1 MRQGFSHSRPFEG
14 RGYVSAAPSYIRAE
28 KRDRL
33 DRAIARVER
42 QLRSAISKR
51 DGDRVLALSAQLN
64 NLTNQRIAL

>member
-14 RGYVSAAPSYIRAE
+14 RGYQSAAPSYIRAE

-33 DRAIARVER
+33 DRAIKRVED

-51 DGDRVLALSAQLN
+51 NPDRVFMLSAQLN
-64 NLTNQRIAL
+64 NLTKQRIAL